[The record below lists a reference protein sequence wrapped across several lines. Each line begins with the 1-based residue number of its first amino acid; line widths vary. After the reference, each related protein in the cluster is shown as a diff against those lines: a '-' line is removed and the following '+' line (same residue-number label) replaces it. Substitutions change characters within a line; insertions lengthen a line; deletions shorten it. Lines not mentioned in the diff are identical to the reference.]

1 VHSGDAPD
9 VPVGSLLVTKA
20 DMNKQPS
27 EVASMFDGVAAN
39 YDRTNDVLSA
49 GNAVLW
55 RIATVKAIGA
65 GPADKVLD
73 IAAGTGTSSAAI
85 AKRGAEVVA
94 LDFSHGMVEV
104 GRTRHPELEFVEGD
118 AEALPFPDAT
128 FDAVTIS
135 FGLRNVNRPQ
145 VALAEMHRVLKP
157 GGRLVVCEFSTPPF
171 GLLGAAYRA
180 YLRFGMPF
188 IARFASSN
196 GPAYSYL
203 AESIAQWPEQ
213 QVLSQWL
220 RGAGFSRVAYRNLS
234 FGIVAL
240 HRGRKSAAPST
251 RASSKKRATS

>member
-1 VHSGDAPD
+1 
-9 VPVGSLLVTKA
+9 
-20 DMNKQPS
+20 MNKQPA

-55 RIATVKAIGA
+55 RVATVKAIGA
-65 GPADKVLD
+65 GPADRVLD

-104 GRTRHPELEFVEGD
+104 GRKRHPEIEFIEGD
-118 AEALPFPDAT
+118 AEKQPCDDAT

-145 VALAEMHRVLKP
+145 VALAEMNRVLKP

-171 GLLGAAYRA
+171 GLLRAAYRA

-196 GPAYSYL
+196 GPAYTYL
-203 AESIAQWPEQ
+203 ADSIAQWPDQ

-240 HRGRKSAAPST
+240 HRGRKPSAPST

>member
-1 VHSGDAPD
+1 M
-9 VPVGSLLVTKA
+9 PVGSTIVTKA

-27 EVASMFDGVAAN
+27 EVASMFDGVAQH

-55 RIATVKAIGA
+55 RVATVKAIGA

-73 IAAGTGTSSAAI
+73 IAAGTGTSSVAI
-85 AKRGAEVVA
+85 ARRGAEVIA

-104 GRTRHPELEFVEGD
+104 GRQRHPEIEFVEGD
-118 AEALPFPDAT
+118 AESLPFDDDT

-135 FGLRNVNRPQ
+135 FGLRNVNRPK

-171 GLLGAAYRA
+171 GLLRAAYHA
-180 YLRFGMPF
+180 YLRVGLPL
-188 IARFASSN
+188 ISKVTSSN
-196 GPAYSYL
+196 SPAYSYL
-203 AESIAQWPEQ
+203 AESIEKWPEQ

-220 RGAGFSRVAYRNLS
+220 RGAGFTRVAHRNLS
-234 FGIVAL
+234 AGIVAL
-240 HRGRKSAAPST
+240 HRGRKPSST
-251 RASSKKRATS
+251 PSRASSSSTAK